1 MRRIAAIVSTLF
13 LLATAGY
20 ASPDLSGLPIFVVAQ
35 EMAGVPE
42 IHRGKQEQPDHT
54 QVSHFLKSPV
64 RGVNASANNPEL
76 ASRHLLA

>member
-1 MRRIAAIVSTLF
+1 MVLTLF

-20 ASPDLSGLPIFVVAQ
+20 ASTDLSGLPIFVVAQ
-35 EMAGVPE
+35 EMAWVPE
-42 IHRGKQEQPDHT
+42 IHGGKQEEPDHT

-64 RGVNASANNPEL
+64 RGVNASANDAEL